1 MHRKKKNQSINPKSD
16 KWYVRTSV
24 TKESTADFDNPLE
37 LSTILE
43 MSKKGMLKEKK
54 IKPGKVA

>member
-1 MHRKKKNQSINPKSD
+1 
-16 KWYVRTSV
+16 VRTSV
-24 TKESTADFDNPLE
+24 TKESTADFDHPLD
-37 LSTILE
+37 LNTILD